1 MNHPRIRSVTHSY
14 TGKYAWEDVLLKVIL
29 NYLKDA
35 KLLD

>member
-1 MNHPRIRSVTHSY
+1 MNHPRISSVTHTY
-14 TGKYAWEDVLLKVIL
+14 AGKYKWEDVLLKVIL